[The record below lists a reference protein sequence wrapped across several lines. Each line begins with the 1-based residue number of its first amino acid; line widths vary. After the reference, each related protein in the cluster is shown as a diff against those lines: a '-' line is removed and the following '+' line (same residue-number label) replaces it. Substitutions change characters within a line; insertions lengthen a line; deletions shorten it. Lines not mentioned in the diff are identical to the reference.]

1 VSRDETGL
9 AIVESVVLGT
19 VLLVPVI
26 WLLTV
31 LSSVHAAAL
40 GTNSAVREAG
50 HLVSRTMGEADRS
63 EVEAVVA
70 QALRNHGVEDVGRI
84 SLEASRGYA
93 RGSEVELSVSYD
105 VPVFDAPFLKM
116 SWGPSVTVV
125 SRHTARIDPYRS
137 R

>member
-1 VSRDETGL
+1 MRRGEEGL
-9 AIVESVVLGT
+9 ALVESVVLGT
-19 VLLVPVI
+19 VLLVPLI

-50 HLVSRTMGEADRS
+50 HLVARTMGEADRS
-63 EVEAVVA
+63 EVEDVVQ
-70 QALRNHGVEDVGRI
+70 QALRNHGVDDPGRI
-84 SLEASRGYA
+84 RLEASRGYA
-93 RGSEVELSVSYD
+93 RGSPVELSVSYD
-105 VPVFDAPFLKM
+105 VPVFDAPFLDI
-116 SWGPSVTVV
+116 SWGPSVTVI